1 MKKIALLIIA
11 LVTAFSAFSQEKIE
25 SIEGFDKISNQQ
37 HFIKIKQDHTIKT
50 IPSYNDR
57 LAQKSMDIDGAVVI
71 IVTEVDVYDE
81 FYYDFYVRTEYNSNR
96 GIALNY
102 NLAKGTYSISCYGD
116 IYEKSGLAMD
126 LMKQFLENNP
136 DVDDPGF
143 YDYFI
148 DNIAEA
154 VVNAPSNM
162 LSASSNLA
170 DDNWAKYE
178 IGQRTA
184 QNPLVN
190 KSFIKGNLTATQLKL
205 ALETPYVDTAVKVY
219 DAAGLLSD
227 NEISKLQNRIHQ
239 FVNKYNVDM
248 VVVTIN
254 HNNKTNM
261 NGELPSDNYAMDFY
275 EYNDFGKGAADIHGY
290 DGVILLIDM
299 QYRKFRILDRG
310 VPNEKWGVAKS
321 NVDKYVEN
329 MASDLTA
336 QRYYSAINYFIG
348 AYESD
353 YEYEISFPWIKC
365 SLLALILGFILL
377 SVEKGKYKNIR
388 KATSAA
394 NYVKEGSFR
403 LTVNKDT
410 FVSTHTTK
418 TYDPP
423 QKSSGGGGSH
433 RGSSGGSFGGGG
445 GSF

>member
-11 LVTAFSAFSQEKIE
+11 LVTVVSAFAQKIE
-25 SIEGFDKISNQQ
+25 SVEDLDKISNQQ
-37 HFIKIKQDHTIKT
+37 HFIKVKTDHSIKT
-50 IPSYNDR
+50 ITSYNER

-136 DVDDPGF
+136 DVDDAGF

-148 DNIAEA
+148 DNITEA

-190 KSFIKGNLTATQLKL
+190 KSFIKGNLTDTQLKL

>member
-178 IGQRTA
+178 IDQRTA

>member
-37 HFIKIKQDHTIKT
+37 HFIKVKQDHSIKT

>member
-1 MKKIALLIIA
+1 MKKIALLIIT
-11 LVTAFSAFSQEKIE
+11 LVTVVSAFAQKIE
-25 SIEGFDKISNQQ
+25 SVEDLDKISNQQ
-37 HFIKIKQDHTIKT
+37 HFIKVKTDHSIKT
-50 IPSYNDR
+50 ITSYNER

-81 FYYDFYVRTEYNSNR
+81 FYYDFYVRTEYSSNR

-136 DVDDPGF
+136 DVDDAGF

-190 KSFIKGNLTATQLKL
+190 KSFIKGNLTDTQLKL

-336 QRYYSAINYFIG
+336 QR
-348 AYESD
+348 
-353 YEYEISFPWIKC
+353 
-365 SLLALILGFILL
+365 
-377 SVEKGKYKNIR
+377 
-388 KATSAA
+388 
-394 NYVKEGSFR
+394 
-403 LTVNKDT
+403 
-410 FVSTHTTK
+410 
-418 TYDPP
+418 
-423 QKSSGGGGSH
+423 
-433 RGSSGGSFGGGG
+433 
-445 GSF
+445 

>member
-1 MKKIALLIIA
+1 MKKIALLIIT
-11 LVTAFSAFSQEKIE
+11 LVTVVSAFAQKIE
-25 SIEGFDKISNQQ
+25 SVEDLDKISNQQ
-37 HFIKIKQDHTIKT
+37 HFIKVKTDHSIKT
-50 IPSYNDR
+50 ITSYNER

-81 FYYDFYVRTEYNSNR
+81 FYYDFYVRTEYSSNR

-136 DVDDPGF
+136 DVDDAGF

-190 KSFIKGNLTATQLKL
+190 KSFIKGNLTDTQLKL

-410 FVSTHTTK
+410 FISTHTTK

-423 QKSSGGGGSH
+423 QKSSGGGSH
-433 RGSSGGSFGGGG
+433 GGSSGRSFGGGS